1 MKKLFSLLLA
11 LALILSL
18 AACGAAG
25 PVAPAADGAADQTG
39 ASPAE
44 DQPGQSSAGQSGP
57 VGTWTLSEAGDS
69 TYAPGQVTLVLDEDG
84 GGYQSVTQ
92 FKDDFVYN
100 DYLELRWSEGA
111 IVIDGVGGVMLLQD
125 DTLTFTWNGVTST
138 YVRQGGVP
146 AVAAPQA
153 GTYTSYVVYEEGEE
167 YPDDSF
173 ALTLNADGTG
183 TYFGHGEELP
193 MTWNRYFITLDGDQ
207 SFYYVY
213 GYYGNFDICI
223 FDGEYQIILK

>member
-1 MKKLFSLLLA
+1 MKKLFSLLLT
-11 LALILSL
+11 LALLLSL

-25 PVAPAADGAADQTG
+25 PVSPAADGAAGQTG
-39 ASPAE
+39 ESPAG

-111 IVIDGVGGVMLLQD
+111 IIIDGVGGVYLLQG
-125 DTLTFTWNGVTST
+125 DTLTLTWNEVTST
-138 YVRQGGVP
+138 YVRASDAPSPLAP
-146 AVAAPQA
+146 AP
-153 GTYTSYVVYEEGEE
+153 GSYTSTVVYEEGEA

-173 ALTLNADGTG
+173 SITLNADGSGSYTG
-183 TYFGHGEELP
+183 NGDTLP
-193 MTWNRYFITLDGDQ
+193 LTWNRYFITLDGDQ
-207 SFYYVY
+207 SFYYV
-213 GYYGNFDICI
+213 FDGSQITLY
-223 FDGEYQIILK
+223 DGEYQIVLAAD

>member
-1 MKKLFSLLLA
+1 MKKCFLLFLTLA
-11 LALILSL
+11 LALSL
-18 AACGAAG
+18 AACGG
-25 PVAPAADGAADQTG
+25 SAPADIHTVQDPAATFV
-39 ASPAE
+39 PAA
-44 DQPGQSSAGQSGP
+44 PVSA
-57 VGTWTLSEAGDS
+57 VGTWTLRDSGDPA
-69 TYAPGQVTLVLDEDG
+69 YAPGQITLVLDENG

-92 FKDDFVYN
+92 FKEDFVYS

-125 DTLTFTWNGVTST
+125 DTLTVTWNGVTST
-138 YVRQGGVP
+138 YVRTGGVP
-146 AVAAPQA
+146 AVSAPQA

-183 TYFGHGEELP
+183 TYTGHGQDLP
-193 MTWNRYFITLDGDQ
+193 MTWNRYFITLDGNQ

-223 FDGEYQIILK
+223 FDGEYQIALQPVQN